1 MANKNLWSRICEAFG
16 GSKKKQ
22 KAEAEAKRQEALRLV
37 EAIHALDVKTAH
49 AMLEAGCDVN
59 YVFSR
64 ERMYMVDMDVYTVK
78 VCYTPIECSEE
89 PMTTLLRAYG
99 GMTYDEYRAA
109 EEKKSGRNGRQ
120 STMLKWRSR
129 SARKD

>member
-1 MANKNLWSRICEAFG
+1 MAKETIWSRICEALN
-16 GSKKKQ
+16 GSKRKEK
-22 KAEAEAKRQEALRLV
+22 AEAKRQEALRLV

-49 AMLEAGCDVN
+49 AMLEAGCNVN

-64 ERMYMVDMDVYTVK
+64 ERMYTVDMDVYTVK

-99 GMTYDEYRAA
+99 GMTYA
-109 EEKKSGRNGRQ
+109 ELKEEEESKKRKRKGGRRLTFILKSRCVRQ
-120 STMLKWRSR
+120 S
-129 SARKD
+129 